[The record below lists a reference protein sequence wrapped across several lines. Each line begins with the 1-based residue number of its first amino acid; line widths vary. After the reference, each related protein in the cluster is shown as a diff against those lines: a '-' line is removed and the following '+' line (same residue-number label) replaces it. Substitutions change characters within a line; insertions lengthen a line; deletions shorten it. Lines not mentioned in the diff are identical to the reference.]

1 MSNKKKKLVSI
12 VTVTLNTVALGT
24 ASVTT
29 AYALRDNNRRSGE
42 LYGLVQTADES
53 GVGITDAL
61 ANLQTHVAT
70 HMNASPLPQLGE
82 NAPVQLAKSYERAK
96 SVESARVTAE
106 RVQVTN
112 EGIATCEAQFG
123 RANLITRSNCI
134 AEYGAA
140 HPVQPEKVIIADL
153 YRYDFVSP
161 MWTPDKA
168 GWLVVV
174 SVGLALALAVRI
186 IAKIIATLI
195 FKR

>member
-1 MSNKKKKLVSI
+1 MNSKKKKIFSVATS
-12 VTVTLNTVALGT
+12 TLNVVALGAT
-24 ASVTT
+24 SVMA
-29 AYALRDNNRRSGE
+29 AYALRNNNKRSGE
-42 LYGLVQTADES
+42 LYGLVLAADES
-53 GVGITDAL
+53 GVGVNEAL
-61 ANLQTHVAT
+61 INLQTHVAT

-96 SVESARVTAE
+96 SVESTRVTSE

-123 RANLITRSNCI
+123 RANLVTRSNCI
-134 AEYGAA
+134 ADYGAA
-140 HPVQPEKVIIADL
+140 HPVQPEKVILADL

-174 SVGLALALAVRI
+174 TVALTLALAIRI
-186 IAKIIATLI
+186 IAKITATLI
-195 FKR
+195 FRH

>member
-1 MSNKKKKLVSI
+1 MNSKKKKILSAA
-12 VTVTLNTVALGT
+12 TSTLNVVALGAT
-24 ASVTT
+24 SVMA
-29 AYALRDNNRRSGE
+29 AYALRNNNKRSGE
-42 LYGLVQTADES
+42 LYGLVLAADES
-53 GVGITDAL
+53 GVGVNEAL
-61 ANLQTHVAT
+61 INLQTHVAT

-96 SVESARVTAE
+96 SAESTRVTSE

-123 RANLITRSNCI
+123 RANLVTRSKCI
-134 AEYGAA
+134 ADYGAA
-140 HPVQPEKVIIADL
+140 HPVQPEKVILADL

-174 SVGLALALAVRI
+174 TVALTLALAIRI
-186 IAKIIATLI
+186 IAKITATLI
-195 FKR
+195 FRR

>member
-1 MSNKKKKLVSI
+1 MNNKKKKLISI
-12 VTVTLNTVALGT
+12 ATATLNVGALG
-24 ASVTT
+24 VTGVLA

-42 LYGLVQTADES
+42 LYGLVQAADES
-53 GVGITDAL
+53 GIGVTEAL
-61 ANLQTHVAT
+61 VNLQTHVAT

-96 SVESARVTAE
+96 NAESTRVTTQRE
-106 RVQVTN
+106 QVTN

-123 RANLITRSNCI
+123 RANLVTRSNCI

-140 HPVQPEKVIIADL
+140 HPVQPEKVILADL
-153 YRYDFVSP
+153 YRYDFASP

-168 GWLVVV
+168 GWLVIVFVV
-174 SVGLALALAVRI
+174 LALMLAVRI
-186 IAKIIATLI
+186 VAKIVATLI